1 MIDSKTRDQASRLLV
16 TAASSFSDP
25 GGDLLTSVLA
35 GFLPLVRDL
44 PASERHHH
52 SWPFGLVEH
61 SLEVALGTLAI
72 ISTAA
77 HRSDPVARLV
87 APTLT
92 VALLHDL
99 GKVFDVDPAFLT
111 WRRGRGFLG
120 HADQAE
126 LTLTLTPGE
135 WVTPVKAIADRY
147 DARFRRPRLPE
158 EPPLDFLADAI
169 GRADG
174 RSAWRG
180 RIQNPEHGTYLLQ
193 LISSPEVAA

>member
-1 MIDSKTRDQASRLLV
+1 MTESETRDQAGRLLV
-16 TAASSFSDP
+16 TAARSFSDP

-35 GFLPLVRDL
+35 GFLSMVRDL

-61 SLEVALGTLAI
+61 SLEVALGALAI

-77 HRSDPVARLV
+77 YRSDPVARLV

-99 GKVFDVDPAFLT
+99 GKLFDVDPTHYT

-120 HADQAE
+120 QPGQAE
-126 LTLTLTPGE
+126 LILTLTPGE
-135 WVTPVKAIADRY
+135 WVTPVKAIAARY
-147 DARFRRPRLPE
+147 DGRFRRPHLPE

-169 GRADG
+169 ARADG

-180 RIQNPEHGTYLLQ
+180 RIQHPEHGTYLRQ